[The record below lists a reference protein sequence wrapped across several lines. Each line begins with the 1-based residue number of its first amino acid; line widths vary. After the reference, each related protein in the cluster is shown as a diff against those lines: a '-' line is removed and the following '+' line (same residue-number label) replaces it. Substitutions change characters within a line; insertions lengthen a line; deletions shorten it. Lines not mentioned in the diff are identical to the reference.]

1 MRWPACSIAHG
12 DWLLGMAIRVRGTPN
27 AELVLLDH

>member
-1 MRWPACSIAHG
+1 MRWPARSIAHG

-27 AELVLLDH
+27 AESGVG